1 MGDKRV
7 VVAGVVAGDDGG
19 EGMQCSDHPYRS
31 NPGGICAFC
40 LQEKLGKL
48 VSSSKSSPFFAPL
61 PSSSS
66 SSPTSFPPDGFGF
79 DFGVG
84 AGGLA
89 GSTSSSAARTA
100 AGGGSR
106 TRISFLA
113 AAHKKKKSSSYLSSG
128 GSRKVMASTTIPS
141 SSSSAANNLLTLKR
155 SKSVAPRPVG
165 GLAEGGYTGIP
176 DAVDSPRKKSF
187 WSFLY
192 LSSSSSTSTSSSS
205 ANNNSGGGSNR
216 RRSTSSS
223 SGGGG
228 GGGGDKHHH
237 YHQQPSAS
245 DKAMAKEET
254 KTPKR
259 EHGGGGGGEE
269 VESPSGS
276 QASSSF
282 GRKVA
287 RSRSVGCGS
296 RSFSG
301 DFLER
306 ISTGFG
312 DCTLR
317 RVESHREAKPKMH
330 ALHLDDDGEDD
341 EQQRRIKER
350 VKCGGLFG
358 GFGMISSSYWLSAD
372 DFDSSSSSSRIS
384 SAAPA
389 SHGAAARGGAG
400 APGGR
405 GRSWGWAFA
414 SPMRAFRPALSS
426 SKPSYAIKNGTT
438 AATTASVI
446 TAINASNNIIN
457 GAGGGSTTSNKL
469 GANPSLLAVGS

>member
-7 VVAGVVAGDDGG
+7 AVAGVGAGDDLG

-48 VSSSKSSPFFAPL
+48 VSSSKSSPFFAPP
-61 PSSSS
+61 PSTSSS
-66 SSPTSFPPDGFGF
+66 SSPTSFRSDGLGFGF
-79 DFGVG
+79 GAG

-89 GSTSSSAARTA
+89 GSASSGLARTG

-106 TRISFLA
+106 TRIPFLA
-113 AAHKKKKSSSYLSSG
+113 AAHKKKKSSSYVNSG
-128 GSRKVMASTTIPS
+128 SSRKVMASTTTTTTATS
-141 SSSSAANNLLTLKR
+141 SSSSVVNNLLTLKR

-165 GLAEGGYTGIP
+165 GLSTVGGSGIP

-205 ANNNSGGGSNR
+205 ANNNGSSSSSNSNR

-223 SGGGG
+223 SGGGRVDR
-228 GGGGDKHHH
+228 GDGK
-237 YHQQPSAS
+237 QQQQQQQQRGAS
-245 DKAMAKEET
+245 EKALVKEEAR
-254 KTPKR
+254 TPKR
-259 EHGGGGGGEE
+259 EHVGRGEEEEE

-301 DFLER
+301 DFFER

-317 RVESHREAKPKMH
+317 RVESHREAKPRMS
-330 ALHLDDDGEDD
+330 LHVDDVDGEVD
-341 EQQRRIKER
+341 EQQRRFKER
-350 VKCGGLFG
+350 VKCGGFFG
-358 GFGMISSSYWLSAD
+358 GFGMISSSSSSYWLPAD
-372 DFDSSSSSSRIS
+372 DFDGSRRIS
-384 SAAPA
+384 SAA
-389 SHGAAARGGAG
+389 AAAHGTAARVGAG
-400 APGGR
+400 GTPHS
-405 GRSWGWAFA
+405 RSWTWAWAFA
-414 SPMRAFRPALSS
+414 SPMRALRPAPSS
-426 SKPSYAIKNGTT
+426 SKPSYAIKNG
-438 AATTASVI
+438 ATTTNVI
-446 TAINASNNIIN
+446 TAINATNNIIN
-457 GAGGGSTTSNKL
+457 GAALPAAAAATS
-469 GANPSLLAVGS
+469 